1 MKRIELASPST
12 IDSLRIVDRKR
23 PRPGPGEV
31 LVRVRASSLNFHDYL
46 VATGV
51 LKAAEG
57 RVPMSDGAGEVVEL
71 GEGANRFAVGD
82 RVIGTYYG
90 GWIDGPATPA
100 KLALARGDQI
110 DGFAA
115 EYVMVS
121 EQTLTRVPQ
130 SLSDAEAATLPCAG
144 VTAWHALF
152 GDHRIKP
159 GDSVLVQGTGGVSI
173 FALQFARMAGASVIA
188 LTSTAEK
195 AARLNELGAAH
206 VVSYTE
212 QPQWGAI
219 VRELTGG
226 CGVDV
231 AVEVVGGDLSQTLS
245 ALKLG
250 GRTVLIG
257 ALSRKPISYASFA
270 AIVGNASV
278 AALTVGSREH
288 QEEMVRAIDANGLK
302 PVIDRTFPLDQIGEA
317 FRFQE
322 QKRHFGKIALAW

>member
-1 MKRIELASPST
+1 
-12 IDSLRIVDRKR
+12 
-23 PRPGPGEV
+23 
-31 LVRVRASSLNFHDYL
+31 
-46 VATGV
+46 
-51 LKAAEG
+51 
-57 RVPMSDGAGEVVEL
+57 
-71 GEGANRFAVGD
+71 
-82 RVIGTYYG
+82 
-90 GWIDGPATPA
+90 
-100 KLALARGDQI
+100 
-110 DGFAA
+110 
-115 EYVMVS
+115 
-121 EQTLTRVPQ
+121 
-130 SLSDAEAATLPCAG
+130 
-144 VTAWHALF
+144 
-152 GDHRIKP
+152 
-159 GDSVLVQGTGGVSI
+159 
-173 FALQFARMAGASVIA
+173 
-188 LTSTAEK
+188 
-195 AARLNELGAAH
+195 